1 MAIVKTVYFSD
12 FCDAFTEAGRENN
25 FSYKGKRALFDY
37 LEDLSDDCGK
47 DFELDV
53 VALCC
58 EYSEGTYFE
67 IAHNYRIDLSDCEDE
82 DEKIETVREHLENE
96 SCIVG
101 EDNGV
106 FVYAVF

>member
-1 MAIVKTVYFSD
+1 MAIVKTVNFSL
-12 FCDAFTEAGRENN
+12 FCDAFVKAGRENN

-37 LEDLSDDCGK
+37 LEGLSEECGE

-58 EYSEGTYFE
+58 EYSEDDNDTIVERYD
-67 IAHNYRIDLSDCEDE
+67 IDLSECEDE
-82 DEKIETVREHLENE
+82 DDKEKAIEAFLNNNSVVVGKT
-96 SCIVG
+96 SCG
-101 EDNGV
+101 